1 MSYCF
6 RGYSKL
12 NGMSTVESLFE
23 DNIIDTVY
31 VRYHDTEVD
40 KMFDCHQPY
49 NMIQLEKIMRERSP
63 RVMGWRFQHHR
74 RALDQEETH
83 TRESEYDM
91 YGGPDWRRDG
101 LPLFYYEMIRETSGG
116 DSFLT
121 TKCSFFHTSINLLFL
136 QNVICFS
143 TKKNF
148 ASIHYNCKYLF

>member
-49 NMIQLEKIMRERSP
+49 DMIQLEKIMRERSP
-63 RVMGWRFQHHR
+63 RVMGWRFQEHHR
-74 RALDQEETH
+74 LVEADHNSNDDPYT
-83 TRESEYDM
+83 D
-91 YGGPDWRRDG
+91 PDWRRDG
-101 LPLFYYEMIRETSGG
+101 LNMLYYEMIRETPGG

-121 TKCSFFHTSINLLFL
+121 RR
-136 QNVICFS
+136 
-143 TKKNF
+143 
-148 ASIHYNCKYLF
+148 